1 MCGLIRIYI
10 LGLGAPQSVQG
21 TMIATVLMLFVTF
34 SGFVIHA
41 NVRWRFG
48 PLEWLIA
55 TAAFHLWHHSLFRS
69 ARPQLRLD
77 APVLGLAVRDKLP
90 AGRIADRLR
99 DR

>member
-1 MCGLIRIYI
+1 MCGLIPIYI

-21 TMIATVLMLFVTF
+21 TMIATLLMLLVTF
-34 SGFVIHA
+34 WGFFMHA

-55 TAAFHLWHHSLFRS
+55 TPAFHLWHLAFRS